1 MLPSFRFH
9 RSILAAAL
17 TLATAP
23 AFATQFSQ
31 TVFFGDSLTDSGF
44 YQPVLVAFKGPAAA
58 AVARFTTNPGL
69 VYAEFVSNY
78 YGTNATPAWQLTPGA
93 TGFSITGAGGD
104 NYAAG
109 GATISPGPGYPPTT
123 FIAFAPSLTTQI
135 NAYLAANG
143 GHANPNAL
151 FTVFGGANDL
161 FYTLAGARSQA
172 QFLGAAGAEVALVG
186 KLEGAGAR
194 YVLVPTLPDVGQ
206 TPFGLSQGAAG
217 SAGITQLSAGYNAT
231 LFGGLKAAGLRV
243 IPIDVFHFL
252 REITAAPATYGL
264 TNVTAKA
271 CGTAAALGCNPAN
284 FVDPSAAETYAYAD
298 DVHPSTAA
306 HRLLSQYIISVL
318 EAPGQIAVLPH
329 SEAVVGRSRADRVGA
344 HLAGKPAGD
353 GMRWWADVRG
363 DFQRYGQGDAYD
375 GAGPSLTAGVDWNSG
390 NFVYGGF
397 GGYGRQSIDWG
408 LRRGNFNQT
417 DTTLGGFLGW
427 YGDNAWVNGQV
438 SYSHLGFDTNRD
450 VQLGPATRT
459 HRGSTNGRN
468 LSAGINAGWDFV
480 SGAWRQGPVLSV
492 LSQHIKVQG
501 FAESDP
507 ALVTSLAYPDQTFN
521 SLIGSAGWQA
531 SYKINEHAQPYA
543 RVTWDREFKRSDAEA
558 FAQAQSIP
566 GTMPF
571 AVPGLG
577 YDRSYATLV
586 VGTRTQIFGFDTNV
600 GVSATAGQKN
610 GNDATVFATVGSSF

>member
-1 MLPSFRFH
+1 VS
-9 RSILAAAL
+9 AL
-17 TLATAP
+17 TWPASRPATAC
-23 AFATQFSQ
+23 
-31 TVFFGDSLTDSGF
+31 
-44 YQPVLVAFKGPAAA
+44 
-58 AVARFTTNPGL
+58 
-69 VYAEFVSNY
+69 
-78 YGTNATPAWQLTPGA
+78 
-93 TGFSITGAGGD
+93 AGGR
-104 NYAAG
+104 
-109 GATISPGPGYPPTT
+109 T
-123 FIAFAPSLTTQI
+123 
-135 NAYLAANG
+135 
-143 GHANPNAL
+143 
-151 FTVFGGANDL
+151 
-161 FYTLAGARSQA
+161 
-172 QFLGAAGAEVALVG
+172 
-186 KLEGAGAR
+186 
-194 YVLVPTLPDVGQ
+194 
-206 TPFGLSQGAAG
+206 
-217 SAGITQLSAGYNAT
+217 
-231 LFGGLKAAGLRV
+231 
-243 IPIDVFHFL
+243 
-252 REITAAPATYGL
+252 
-264 TNVTAKA
+264 
-271 CGTAAALGCNPAN
+271 C
-284 FVDPSAAETYAYAD
+284 
-298 DVHPSTAA
+298 
-306 HRLLSQYIISVL
+306 
-318 EAPGQIAVLPH
+318 
-329 SEAVVGRSRADRVGA
+329 
-344 HLAGKPAGD
+344 
-353 GMRWWADVRG
+353 
-363 DFQRYGQGDAYD
+363 GQGDAYD